1 MSAERM
7 FGGIRTYQALIGKG
21 PIIGL
26 EFAGENCVG
35 CCQQCLQTLT
45 RSTYANIPRQLK
57 WLVWTFL
64 IEWICFVFADFMSQ
78 SATDAQT
85 QLEKFYNFASIQ
97 MFA

>member
-1 MSAERM
+1 VLVQSKAYVINEMSAERM

-35 CCQQCLQTLT
+35 YCQQSLQNLI

-57 WLVWTFL
+57 
-64 IEWICFVFADFMSQ
+64 
-78 SATDAQT
+78 
-85 QLEKFYNFASIQ
+85 
-97 MFA
+97 